1 MACVVDASANAPLGE
16 GYCAVNRFGARHNS
30 QTEDHPHLYASM
42 IKKKDEYMF
51 GTAERVASSAWS
63 IRDSIVWIAGIAVA
77 GLTIWLFHDEL
88 LLVFLAVL
96 LAVSL
101 RGAADLIAK
110 RTPLSPHWAMA
121 VIMLVVL
128 ALIVGFCMWV
138 GPQLLQQGHDL
149 VKALTSEGTDL
160 ANRYGQTKWAQSL
173 LAKVNSSGSDAAQKL
188 AAPVMTVASS
198 TLGAIAGFFVLIV
211 TMLYFASSPNLYVK
225 GLVTLLPEA
234 RRPRFHE
241 VLEKVAHVLRWWFLG
256 QLIDM
261 AVVGVLT
268 VTGLMIIGMP
278 MALALGVLAGI
289 LTFVP
294 YFGAI
299 LAAIPAVAIALG
311 QSLHMTVLT
320 LIVFAI
326 CHVVEGYIVSP
337 LVQDRMVRLPPALL
351 ILSMTFIGSLF
362 GPMGII
368 LATPLAAAGLV
379 LVSELYVVDVLKD
392 ESGRDVTARK

>member
-1 MACVVDASANAPLGE
+1 
-16 GYCAVNRFGARHNS
+16 
-30 QTEDHPHLYASM
+30 
-42 IKKKDEYMF
+42 MF
-51 GTAERVASSAWS
+51 GTAERVAASGAS
-63 IRDSIVWIAGIAVA
+63 IRDAIVWIAGIALA
-77 GLTIWLFHDEL
+77 GLVIWLFHDEL

-101 RGAADLIAK
+101 RGAADRVAEHS
-110 RTPLSPHWAMA
+110 PLSPHWAMA
-121 VIMLVVL
+121 AIMVLVL
-128 ALIVGFCMWV
+128 LLTVGFWMWV
-138 GPQLLQQGHDL
+138 GPQLVQQGHDL
-149 VKALTSEGTDL
+149 VKAL
-160 ANRYGQTKWAQSL
+160 ANEMTHLSARYGATQWGKSVMQ
-173 LAKVNSSGSDAAQKL
+173 KISGSESDAARSL
-188 AAPVMTVASS
+188 AAPVMTVAGSA
-198 TLGAIAGFFVLIV
+198 LGAVAGVFVLIV
-211 TMLYFASSPNLYVK
+211 TMIYFAANPNLYVK
-225 GLVTLLPEA
+225 GLVTLLPPLRRA
-234 RRPRFHE
+234 RTHD
-241 VLEKVAHVLRWWFLG
+241 VLDKVARVLRWWFLG

-268 VTGLMIIGMP
+268 VIGLALIGMP

-299 LAAIPAVAIALG
+299 LAAIPALAIALG
-311 QSLHMTVLT
+311 QGLHMLVLT
-320 LIVFAI
+320 AIVFAVG
-326 CHVVEGYIVSP
+326 HAVEAYVVSP

-379 LVSELYVVDVLKD
+379 FVSELYVVDVLED

>member
-1 MACVVDASANAPLGE
+1 
-16 GYCAVNRFGARHNS
+16 
-30 QTEDHPHLYASM
+30 
-42 IKKKDEYMF
+42 MF
-51 GTAERVASSAWS
+51 GTAERVAGSVWS
-63 IRDSIVWIAGIAVA
+63 IRDTLVWIAGISLA

-101 RGAADLIAK
+101 RGAANRVAQ
-110 RTPLSPHWAMA
+110 RTPLSAHWAMA
-121 VIMLVVL
+121 LIMIVVVL
-128 ALIVGFCMWV
+128 LIVGFCMWV
-138 GPQLLQQGHDL
+138 GPQLIQQGHDL
-149 VKALTSEGTDL
+149 VKALTNEGTDL
-160 ANRYGQTKWAQSL
+160 AKRYGQTKWGASL
-173 LAKVNSSGSDAAQKL
+173 LQKINSSGGETAQKL
-188 AAPVMTVASS
+188 AAPVMTIASS
-198 TLGAIAGFFVLIV
+198 T
-211 TMLYFASSPNLYVK
+211 PDLYVK
-225 GLVTLLPEA
+225 GLVTLVPPPHRE
-234 RRPRFHE
+234 RTHD
-241 VLEKVAHVLRWWFLG
+241 VLNKVAHVLRWWFLG

-268 VTGLMIIGMP
+268 VFGLVIIGMP
-278 MALALGVLAGI
+278 MALALGVLAGV

-311 QSLHMTVLT
+311 QGLHMTVLT

-379 LVSELYVVDVLKD
+379 LVSEFYVVDVLKD